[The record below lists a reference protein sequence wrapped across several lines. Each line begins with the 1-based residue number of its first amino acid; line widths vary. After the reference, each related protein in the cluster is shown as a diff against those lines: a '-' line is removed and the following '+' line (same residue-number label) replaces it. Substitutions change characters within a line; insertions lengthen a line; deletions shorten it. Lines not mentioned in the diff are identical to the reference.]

1 MKKRHFIY
9 FILLCLIATSCENT
23 VLEEEIPAKSVTT
36 KSSVN
41 PDVFREFNTV
51 FYNIIP
57 IYGGGN
63 GITRMS
69 GDVSTYKEGV
79 EYNFTLWCEIKG
91 DVKCVLWAATG
102 NVEFIYNGISYSS
115 IYAEN
120 KKAMKIKVKFH
131 STKTT
136 FFLALETNYTP
147 TLYKEGYARF
157 VFDNASYNGEW
168 MGAAG
173 FVPGGSHDLTVNAR
187 YWDSQG
193 ATEYHWT
200 CVSCGTINADYNST
214 CIGCGK

>member
-1 MKKRHFIY
+1 MKKHHFIY

-23 VLEEEIPAKSVTT
+23 VLEEEVPAKSVTT

-57 IYGGGN
+57 IYGGGD

-91 DVKCVLWAATG
+91 DVKCVLWDTG
-102 NVEFIYNGISYSS
+102 HSEFIYNGISYSS

-120 KKAMKIKVKFH
+120 KKQMKIKVKFH

>member
-1 MKKRHFIY
+1 MDKHYLICMF
-9 FILLCLIATSCENT
+9 FLCLIATSCENT
-23 VLEEEIPAKSVTT
+23 VLEEEIPAKLVTT

-57 IYGGGN
+57 IYGGGY
-63 GITRMS
+63 GITKMS
-69 GDVSTYKEGV
+69 GDVSTYKDGV

-91 DVKCVLWAATG
+91 DVKCVLWATG
-102 NVEFIYNGISYSS
+102 NAEFIYNGISYSS

-120 KKAMKIKVKFH
+120 KKQMKIKVKFH

-147 TLYKEGYARF
+147 TLYKEASARF

-187 YWDSQG
+187 YRDSQG
-193 ATEYHWT
+193 STEYHWT
-200 CVSCGTINADYNST
+200 CGSCGVINADYNSN